1 MINIIL
7 ADDHHII
14 WTSLKALI
22 EKHEGIKVVAEV
34 SDGLGVLAL
43 LEKGIKADI
52 VLSDIVMPNLDGIG
66 LISAIKAQG
75 YDTKVV
81 VLSILDDEKYA
92 SNAFISGAF
101 AYLSKDIEEDE
112 LLFCLKHVMKGKRYL
127 SSNLCISIL
136 ERFNTQLNMLSQKT
150 NNEISFSEREIN
162 VLKLIADVGAIVG
175 FGSYH
180 YKYESGRE
188 GDAPLVGFSPRKD
201 AIALYLSSQFKD
213 REELLSKFGKHN

>member
-14 WTSLKALI
+14 RTSLKALI
-22 EKHEGIKVVAEV
+22 EKHEGINVVAEV
-34 SDGLGVLAL
+34 PDGSAVLEL

-52 VLSDIVMPNLDGIG
+52 ILSDLVMPKLDGIA
-66 LISAIKAQG
+66 LANTIKARG
-75 YDTKVV
+75 HKTKVV
-81 VLSILDDEKYA
+81 VLSILEDEKYA

-136 ERFNTQLNMLSQKT
+136 ERFNMELNILSRKMNT
-150 NNEISFSEREIN
+150 EINFTEREIN
-162 VLKLIADVGAIVG
+162 VLKLIADGLTNQ
-175 FGSYH
+175 
-180 YKYESGRE
+180 E
-188 GDAPLVGFSPRKD
+188 
-201 AIALYLSSQFKD
+201 IADKLYLSRRTVESQ
-213 REELLSKFGKHN
+213 REALISKTGTKNSASLVRFAMRNGYVD